1 VSEPIKMPVMILT
14 TKKATARPIAA
25 TATIPAPA
33 PPIMA
38 PVLTPESGLEVD
50 EARAAA
56 DEMSAVV

>member
-1 VSEPIKMPVMILT
+1 MPVMILT